1 MSGLSRHHHA
11 EFHRADLVR
20 AKGDLAVSV
29 CLPARNEEATIGA
42 IVACL
47 AEDLV
52 PAGLVDEILVV
63 DDGSTDTTAEVAAA
77 AGARVLRAGSLLPDR
92 GWGAGKGRA
101 MWEGLY
107 AARGDL
113 VVYLDADVCN
123 FGGHFVTG
131 LLGPLL
137 LREGVGFVKAFY
149 RRPLDGQAEEGGRVT
164 ELMARPVLSSL
175 FPHLAGVVQPLAG
188 ECAARREVL
197 EAVPFTHGYGVE
209 LGLLVD
215 LAARFGTASMA
226 QVDLGIRI
234 HRNRP
239 LAELSGQAT
248 AVLRAALDRSAV
260 TTAGD
265 HAVMVRPSGELV
277 VVRTGSHPP
286 LAELRRSP
294 EDEQTA

>member
-1 MSGLSRHHHA
+1 MSGPSRHHHA

-42 IVACL
+42 IVAGL

-52 PAGLVDEILVV
+52 PAGLVDEILVI
-63 DDGSTDTTAEVAAA
+63 DDGSTDSTAEVAAA

-107 AARGDL
+107 AAEGDL

-164 ELMARPVLSSL
+164 ELMARPVLSTL

-215 LAARFGTASMA
+215 LAARFGTEAMA

-234 HRNRP
+234 HRNRS
-239 LAELSGQAT
+239 LSELSGQAT
-248 AVLRAALDRSAV
+248 AVLRAALDRSGV
-260 TTAGD
+260 TAAGD

-277 VVRTGSHPP
+277 VVRTGLHPP
-286 LAELRRSP
+286 LAELRRSL